1 MAREHGRWLHDA
13 EKRTR
18 RRTIA
23 ATATST
29 ASDLRTSSEQAD
41 DAIDSLRR
49 VGVEGRQSPRCDDA
63 QGAYEKAR
71 RVKRRNDD
79 RLDESRQLEKRPHLT
94 RHNTSFQ

>member
-29 ASDLRTSSEQAD
+29 ASDLRTSSEQA
-41 DAIDSLRR
+41 
-49 VGVEGRQSPRCDDA
+49 
-63 QGAYEKAR
+63 
-71 RVKRRNDD
+71 
-79 RLDESRQLEKRPHLT
+79 
-94 RHNTSFQ
+94 